1 MESMTT
7 NSFTNLAL
15 AGLLALGIGSASQA
29 GQEANTF
36 ELAGGEAKQS
46 AKDFQPAP
54 AQIETNFGILEFEGG
69 AFPTAVS
76 VQKIYDELDLQ
87 RATQAYMDFFP
98 ALSLYAIVKSQ
109 IRDFGF
115 TSSSDVGVMA
125 DFMKPSE
132 NYLTGNDVTV
142 YAFASLDLKLDG
154 PTVVEIPPGMYG
166 NANDAVFK
174 YLTDFGPTG
183 PDEGKG
189 GKYLFLPPGYE
200 GDVPDGY
207 FVLRSPG
214 YRIWAMMRGFEEVGT
229 GDQAVRWFE
238 ERLKVYPLTTG
249 PRKGKALN
257 TSGMGAN
264 TLPPEDESVFEMLNE
279 IIQYEPAELFSIE
292 QRGRLASLGIE
303 KGRPFA
309 PDARMKRIFEQAAK
323 QGVAM
328 SRAIVYA
335 SRDPEINYWPNRH
348 WEKMFVRNTEF
359 IRNGRSDIDART
371 LWHYQAIC
379 VSPNLLS
386 TTPGVGTAYLTS
398 FRDRDGAY
406 LLGDRSY
413 RLRVPANPPVKRFWA
428 VTAYDPLSRSL
439 LDSGG
444 NITVSSLGDPE
455 VNADGSV
462 DIYFGQ
468 VAPEGREKNF
478 IKTDP
483 AKGFFLAFRF
493 YGPLEGY
500 IDKTWVLSD
509 VERVEWTEGKTVQP
523 VSQKKRP

>member
-1 MESMTT
+1 MTMKPKSLT
-7 NSFTNLAL
+7 TLAMT
-15 AGLLALGIGSASQA
+15 ALLAASVTSGGAQQGDQA
-29 GQEANTF
+29 GEKRNLFKT
-36 ELAGGEAKQS
+36 AGQKQTS
-46 AKDFQPAP
+46 RDFIPAP
-54 AQIETNFGILEFEGG
+54 DEIRTDFGPLEFEGG
-69 AFPTAVS
+69 AFPTADS

-87 RATQAYMDFFP
+87 RATQSYMDFFP
-98 ALSLYAIVKSQ
+98 ALSLYGIVKSQ

-142 YAFASLDLKLDG
+142 YAFASIDLKIDG

-166 NANDAVFK
+166 NANDAIFK

-183 PDEGKG
+183 PDKGKG
-189 GKYLFLPPGYE
+189 GNYLFLPPGYE
-200 GDVPDGY
+200 GEVPSGY
-207 FVLRSPG
+207 FVIRSPG
-214 YRIWAMMRGFEEVGT
+214 YRIWAMMRGFGEVGN
-229 GDQAVRWFE
+229 GGQAVQWFK
-238 ERLKVYPLTTG
+238 ERLKVYRFATG
-249 PRKGKALN
+249 PREGKAVN

-264 TLPPEDESVFEMLNE
+264 TLPPEDGSVFEMLNE

-303 KGRPFA
+303 KGKPFA
-309 PDARMKRIFEQAAK
+309 PDFRMKRIFDQAAK

-335 SRDPEINYWPNRH
+335 SREPEINYWPDRH

-386 TTPGVGTAYLTS
+386 TTPGVGTAYLTA
-398 FRDRDGAY
+398 FRDKDGSY
-406 LLGDRSY
+406 LLGDKNY

-428 VTAYDPLSRSL
+428 VTAYDPTSRSL

-444 NITVSSLGDPE
+444 NITVSSTRGVDANP
-455 VNADGSV
+455 DGSV

-468 VAPEGREKNF
+468 EAPKGKEKNF

-483 AKGFFLAFRF
+483 AKGFFVVFRF

-500 IDKTWVLSD
+500 IDKTWVLD
-509 VERVEWTEGKTVQP
+509 DFEPIK
-523 VSQKKRP
+523 